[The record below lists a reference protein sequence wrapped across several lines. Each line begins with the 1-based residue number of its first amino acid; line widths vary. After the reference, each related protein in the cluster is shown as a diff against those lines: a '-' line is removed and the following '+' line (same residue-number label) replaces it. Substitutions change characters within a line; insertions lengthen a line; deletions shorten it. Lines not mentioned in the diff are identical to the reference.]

1 MKKAVLY
8 GFNTPFIGG
17 PNNVLSRQEDQQ
29 LIKNDLLQLLLTSP
43 GERAYR
49 PTFGTAIRSTV
60 FEQLDNVSL
69 KRLQSSVLD
78 DIRLHEPRVTVTQFD
93 LSQVGDT
100 NQLNIKLV
108 ATLVTNPELT
118 ISIDT
123 VIGNTNG

>member
-8 GFNTPFIGG
+8 GFNPPFIGG

-69 KRLQSSVLD
+69 
-78 DIRLHEPRVTVTQFD
+78 HEPRVTVTQFD